1 MPVELYLFQGSAP
14 CTFVQM
20 VAKHIGVE
28 FTLKELDFLKREH
41 EAPEFTKVN
50 PFQKVPTINDS
61 GFILYESSA
70 IAYYLVNKYAPT
82 SELYPKDVQKRA
94 RVDQVL
100 SVVSTHIQPKFSAFS
115 IPSFRTN
122 KKPSAESF
130 KEFEEGVVKAF
141 QEVIGDKATFVACD
155 QLTLADIRLI
165 SLLACIVPL
174 KDLFDRAKYPNV
186 AAYYDRVTAKMPYFE
201 ELLRHHID
209 ERSRFW
215 STLQ

>member
-28 FTLKELDFLKREH
+28 FTLKELDFVKREH

-70 IAYYLVNKYAPT
+70 IAYFLVNKYAPT

-141 QEVIGDKATFVACD
+141 QQVIGDKATFVACD

-174 KDLFDRAKYPNV
+174 NDLFDRAKYPNV